1 MKSIFDE
8 VSAACSKITTKS
20 YSTSFSLGIYFLDKR
35 FHTPIYSIYGLV
47 RFADEIVDSFH
58 DFNKQKLLE
67 NFKRDTYEAI
77 ENRISLNPILNAY
90 QQVVHKYHIDK
101 ELTDTFFR
109 SMEMDLDKDSYD
121 KRNYEQYIFGSA
133 EVVGLMCLRVFAEGN
148 DEVYQQLK
156 PAAMKLGAAFQKVNF
171 LRDVKQDY
179 EVLGRSYFPGIN
191 LEQLS
196 IIEKQKIEHEIEQ
209 DFREALA
216 GIRNLPAGARGGVYL
231 AYYYYQN
238 LLHRIKKTSP
248 KKIMSVRIGIPNTW
262 KLYLMFKSYL
272 RYQAN
277 ML

>member
-8 VSAACSKITTKS
+8 VSAECSKITTKS

-35 FHTPIYSIYGLV
+35 FHAPIYAIYGLV

-58 DFNKQKLLE
+58 DYDKKMLLD

-77 ENRISLNPILNAY
+77 ENGISLNPILNAY
-90 QQVVHKYHIDK
+90 QQVVNKYHIDK
-101 ELTDTFFR
+101 ELTDTFFK
-109 SMEMDLDKDSYD
+109 SMEMDLDENTYD

-148 DEVYQQLK
+148 NETYQELK
-156 PAAMKLGAAFQKVNF
+156 PAAMKLGSAFQKVNF

-179 EVLGRSYFPGIN
+179 EILGRSYFPGIN
-191 LEQLS
+191 LETLS
-196 IIEKQKIEHEIEQ
+196 AIEKQKIEHEIEQ

-216 GIRNLPAGARGGVYL
+216 GIRNLPSGARGGVYL

-238 LLHRIKKTSP
+238 LLHRIKKTPP
-248 KKIMSVRIGIPNTW
+248 KKIMSARIGIPNIW

-277 ML
+277 IL

>member
-8 VSAACSKITTKS
+8 VSAECSKITTKS

-35 FHTPIYSIYGLV
+35 FHAPIYAIYGLV

-58 DFNKQKLLE
+58 DYDKKMLLD

-77 ENRISLNPILNAY
+77 ENGISLNPILNAY
-90 QQVVHKYHIDK
+90 QQVVNKYHIDK
-101 ELTDTFFR
+101 ELTDTFFK
-109 SMEMDLDKDSYD
+109 SMEMDLDENTYD

-148 DEVYQQLK
+148 NETYQQLK
-156 PAAMKLGAAFQKVNF
+156 PAAMKLGSAFQKVNF
-171 LRDVKQDY
+171 LRDVKHDY
-179 EVLGRSYFPGIN
+179 EILGRSYFPGIN
-191 LEQLS
+191 LETLS
-196 IIEKQKIEHEIEQ
+196 AIEKQKIEHEIEQ
-209 DFREALA
+209 DFKEALA
-216 GIRNLPAGARGGVYL
+216 GIRNLPSGARGGVYL

-238 LLHRIKKTSP
+238 LLHRIKKTPP
-248 KKIMSVRIGIPNTW
+248 KKIMSARIGIPNIW

-277 ML
+277 IL

>member
-8 VSAACSKITTKS
+8 VSAECSKITTKS

-35 FHTPIYSIYGLV
+35 FHAPIYAIYGLV

-58 DFNKQKLLE
+58 DYDKKMLLD
-67 NFKRDTYEAI
+67 NFKRDTYESI
-77 ENRISLNPILNAY
+77 ENGISLNPILNAY
-90 QQVVHKYHIDK
+90 QQVVNKYHIDK
-101 ELTDTFFR
+101 ELTDTFFK
-109 SMEMDLDKDSYD
+109 SMEMDLDENTYD

-148 DEVYQQLK
+148 NETYQQLK
-156 PAAMKLGAAFQKVNF
+156 PAAMKLGSAFQKVNF

-179 EVLGRSYFPGIN
+179 EILGRSYFPGIN
-191 LEQLS
+191 LETLS
-196 IIEKQKIEHEIEQ
+196 AIEKQKIEHEIEQ

-216 GIRNLPAGARGGVYL
+216 GIRNLPSGARGGVYL

-238 LLHRIKKTSP
+238 LLHRIKKTPP
-248 KKIMSVRIGIPNTW
+248 KKIMSARIGIPNIW

-277 ML
+277 IL